1 MTFTLPTTK
10 NRPIT
15 VLGGGVLGRRIAC
28 TWASGG
34 WDVRIRD
41 PSAEQRNAALHYIEN
56 NISIYASAIK
66 CSSPGT
72 VTAHEDLAEAVK
84 GAWNVIEAVPEKL
97 QLKIDT
103 FAELE
108 KLCEQDALLVSN
120 SSSYK
125 TSEMLEKVGADTR
138 KRIFNTHYMMP
149 PDNKIVELM
158 TDGETAEE
166 VFPWYVE
173 KLKEVGMHP
182 IVAKRESTGFVFNRV
197 WASIK
202 RECLMILA
210 EGVSTPEELDRV
222 WVEMFGG
229 GKGMGPCAMMDGVG
243 LDTVAFI
250 EEHYVK
256 ERGLP
261 SDHTVDFLKKNY
273 LEEGKLGAKSGKGGL
288 YPPGQTTK
296 VAGEEKD
303 HHENLHAPSLPR
315 YMLDIG
321 LSSMT
326 DTLNAGRI
334 VVGSPDGRELRT
346 LVSGQHLPDG
356 LDISL
361 KTGRIYWTCMGIPA
375 SNDGTVQSCKLDGS
389 DIKTVIPSGAVHTP
403 KQLIIDHVASKLY
416 FCDREGLRVMRCNFD
431 GSEHETIIQT
441 GDWENPEDAKD
452 QLKWC
457 VGISINNKE
466 GKFYWTQKGSSK
478 GGKGRIFRANIQM
491 PAGQTASTRKD
502 IELLFQELPEPID
515 LEIDQDTQ
523 TLYWTDRGD
532 PPRGNSLNSAKLGD
546 NSLKTLKEDSEEKNE
561 YQVLTRQLHEA
572 IGLKLDT
579 VNKHV
584 YLTDLGGAV
593 YRVGMDGKDKKRVYD
608 EECSFTGVGLTHV

>member
-41 PSAEQRNAALHYIEN
+41 PSLEQRNAALHYIEN
-56 NISIYASAIK
+56 NISIYASAIQ

-108 KLCEQDALLVSN
+108 KLCESDTLLVSN

-125 TSEMLEKVGADTR
+125 TSEMLEKVGGDTR

-158 TDGETAEE
+158 TDGETADEI
-166 VFPWYVE
+166 FPWYVE
-173 KLKEVGMHP
+173 RLKEVGMHP

-222 WVEMFGG
+222 WVEMFG
-229 GKGMGPCAMMDGVG
+229 K
-243 LDTVAFI
+243 
-250 EEHYVK
+250 
-256 ERGLP
+256 R
-261 SDHTVDFLKKNY
+261 Y

-296 VAGEEKD
+296 VKGEEKD
-303 HHENLHAPSLPR
+303 HHENLHAPSL

-321 LSSMT
+321 LNSLT

-334 VVGSPDGRELRT
+334 VVGSPDGRQLRT

-361 KTGRIYWTCMGIPA
+361 KTGRIYWTCMGIPT
-375 SNDGTVQSCKLDGS
+375 SNDGTVQSCQLDGS
-389 DIKTVIPSGAVHTP
+389 DIRTVIPSGAVHTP
-403 KQLIIDHVASKLY
+403 KQLIIDHAASKLY
-416 FCDREGLRVMRCNFD
+416 LCDREGLRVMRCNFD

-441 GDWENPEDAKD
+441 GDWKI
-452 QLKWC
+452 QKMQK
-457 VGISINNKE
+457 INSN
-466 GKFYWTQKGSSK
+466 

-491 PAGQTASTRKD
+491 PAGQNASTRKD

-515 LEIDQDTQ
+515 LEIDEDTQ

-532 PPRGNSLNSAKLGD
+532 PPRGNSLNAAKLGD
-546 NSLKTLKEDSEEKNE
+546 NSLKALKDDSEEKNE
-561 YQVLTRQLHEA
+561 YQILTRQLHEA

-608 EECSFTGVGLTHV
+608 EECSFTGVGLAHV

>member
-1 MTFTLPTTK
+1 MTFTIPNTK
-10 NRPIT
+10 NRPIV

-41 PSAEQRNAALHYIEN
+41 PSTEQRNAALHYIEN
-56 NISIYASAIK
+56 NIAIYASNIG

-72 VTAHEDLAEAVK
+72 VTVHESLAEAVK

-103 FAELE
+103 FADLE
-108 KLCEQDALLVSN
+108 RLCDDDALLVSN

-125 TSEMLEKVGADTR
+125 SSEMLEKVGPQTR

-173 KLKEVGMHP
+173 RLKEVGMHP
-182 IVAKRESTGFVFNRV
+182 IVAKKESTGFVFNRV

-202 RECLMILA
+202 RECLMILS

-229 GKGMGPCAMMDGVG
+229 GKGQGPCAMMDGVG

-250 EEHYVK
+250 EDHYVK
-256 ERGLP
+256 ERGL
-261 SDHTVDFLKKNY
+261 SSEHTVDFLKKNY
-273 LEEGKLGAKSGKGGL
+273 LEAGRLGAKSGKGGL

-296 VAGEEKD
+296 VKGEERD
-303 HHENLHAPSLPR
+303 HHENLHAPSL

-321 LSSMT
+321 LSSQA
-326 DTLNAGRI
+326 DTTNAGRLL
-334 VVGSPDGRELRT
+334 VGSPDGRELRT

-356 LDISL
+356 IDISL
-361 KTGRIYWTCMGIPA
+361 KTGRIYWTSMGTLG
-375 SNDGTVQSCKLDGS
+375 SNDGTIQSCNLDGS
-389 DIKTVIPSGAVHTP
+389 DIQTVIPSGAVHTP
-403 KQLIIDHVASKLY
+403 KQLIIDHSASKLY
-416 FCDREGLRVMRCNFD
+416 FSDREGLRVMRCNLD

-441 GDWENPEDAKD
+441 GDWQDAEDGKD

-457 VGISINNKE
+457 VGISINHQD
-466 GKFYWTQKGSSK
+466 GKFYWTQKGLSK
-478 GGKGRIFRANIQM
+478 GGKGRIFRANIET
-491 PAGQTASTRKD
+491 PAGQNASNRTD
-502 IELLFQELPEPID
+502 IELLFQGLPEPID
-515 LEIDQDTQ
+515 LEVDQDTQ
-523 TLYWTDRGD
+523 TLFWTDRGD
-532 PPRGNSLNSAKLGD
+532 PPMGNSLNSVKLD
-546 NSLKTLKEDSEEKNE
+546 SSLKPLTEGNTDVKND
-561 YQVLTRQLHEA
+561 YQILTRQLHEA
-572 IGLKLDT
+572 IGIKIDG

-584 YLTDLGGAV
+584 YLTDLGGSV
-593 YRVGMDGKDKKRVYD
+593 YRVGMDGKDKKKIYD
-608 EECSFTGVGLTHV
+608 EECSFSGIGLVHV